1 LLFKNILLYL
11 CKQNNKIIIMKN
23 PFNSHIDPN
32 LKITDETTEDVL
44 FTIISNI
51 SDFQSTNV
59 MPLDSQLQLS
69 NLKEYISSYRFHVKE
84 KIRQENR
91 DKLIINQ

>member
-1 LLFKNILLYL
+1 MNNLLKAQIPTG
-11 CKQNNKIIIMKN
+11 KINN
-23 PFNSHIDPN
+23 
-32 LKITDETTEDVL
+32 ETTEDVL

-69 NLKEYISSYRFHVKE
+69 NLKEYISSYRSMVKD
-84 KIRQENR
+84 KIRQTIKVRKE
-91 DKLIINQ
+91 LGLPIN